1 MPKKVAK
8 KVSKKAAKKVA
19 RKVAAKPRAASQK
32 NAVAAPATST
42 TAPVTKQPQ
51 SKQDAAKSAGMFLK
65 TDDSWAA
72 AYFDPN
78 DLHFLDR
85 EVFG

>member
-1 MPKKVAK
+1 MPKKPTRKSGGA
-8 KVSKKAAKKVA
+8 A
-19 RKVAAKPRAASQK
+19 RKTTASS
-32 NAVAAPATST
+32 APAK
-42 TAPVTKQPQ
+42 APVTKQPQ
-51 SKQDAAKSAGMFLK
+51 SKQAAAKTAGMFLK

-85 EVFG
+85 QLFG